1 MPRIVIFGATG
12 YTGRLTAEALVARG
26 GRPLLAGRSAGR
38 LEALAADLGGEVETA
53 VADVARPESVRAL
66 VEPGDV
72 IVATVGPF
80 ARHGDPAVEAAIAAG
95 ALYIDSTGEP
105 AFIRRVFER
114 YGADA
119 ARAGASLVTAF
130 GYDWVPGNLAGALAL
145 RDAGD
150 EATRVDIGYY
160 TTDGGLGGMSGGT
173 RASAAGAML
182 EPAYRLAERDPD
194 RTRGGADAQ
203 LRGRRQ
209 VAPGDLGRLLR
220 ALRPARSLSRPA
232 GGQRLPRLVRL
243 QLPGDAGHVGRQR
256 RPPADPG
263 PEVRVRPPHRPV
275 RPHLD
280 RRPRRRRARARP
292 GRRSRRSRTARGI
305 GSSPGSRCGGSTG
318 TRSPAEVLAW
328 GAASAL
334 EQGMEGVGALGPAS
348 AFGLDRL
355 EAGCAEAGISRVA

>member
-1 MPRIVIFGATG
+1 MPPVTRAGS
-12 YTGRLTAEALVARG
+12 TAEALVARG
-26 GRPLLAGRSAGR
+26 GRPLLAGRSAGGSRR
-38 LEALAADLGGEVETA
+38 LRPTSAARLETA

-80 ARHGDPAVEAAIAAG
+80 TRHGDPAVEAAIAAG

-150 EATRVDIGYY
+150 EATRVDVGYF

-182 EPAYRLAERDPD
+182 EPAYVWRERDPD

-243 QLPGDAGHVGRQR
+243 QLAGDAGHGGRQR
-256 RPPADPG
+256 RARADPG

-280 RRPRRRRARARP
+280 RRPDAAARERTGSAIAAIAYGPGDRELARVEV
-292 GRRSRRSRTARGI
+292 RGVN
-305 GSSPGSRCGGSTG
+305 GYTF
-318 TRSPAEVLAW
+318 TAEVLAW